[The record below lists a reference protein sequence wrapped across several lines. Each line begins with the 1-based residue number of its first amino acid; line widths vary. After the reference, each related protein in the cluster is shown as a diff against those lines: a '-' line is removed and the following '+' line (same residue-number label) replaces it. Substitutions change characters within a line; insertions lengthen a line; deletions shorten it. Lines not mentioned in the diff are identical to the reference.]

1 MNINEENKEEDSEGS
16 SSQGSQSPI
25 DNEKQSIFYVLGL
38 FSSIEN
44 NEEINNEVYQ
54 NKDNQLKEKFIKG
67 YNRENFSET
76 KQKISLEKDK
86 VITNKNKIK

>member
-67 YNRENFSET
+67 YS
-76 KQKISLEKDK
+76 
-86 VITNKNKIK
+86 

>member
-25 DNEKQSIFYVLGL
+25 ENEKQSIFYVLGL

>member
-44 NEEINNEVYQ
+44 NEDINNEVYQ

-76 KQKISLEKDK
+76 KQKISLEKEK